1 MSFLIPQ
8 DQSRKIMSLI
18 QTKDVFLKHIQN
30 KIQRLEMRMG
40 YFEQNYKDIIL
51 KIDTKIKTLDNKISD
66 IEFVILEL
74 KDLLFYK
81 IATDEEITRH
91 QDVIDWMII
100 ENNRHYLR
108 EYFIQQNNHVDL
120 KNYIINKI
128 EENKMTPFEITNYK
142 DDSYSYCEKYI
153 GNIDDFDYLINWLN
167 QHSFLMNKILEE
179 IDIGNAV
186 KKVIENGFMTP
197 FR

>member
-51 KIDTKIKTLDNKISD
+51 KIDTKIKTLDNKIID

-81 IATDEEITRH
+81 IATDEELTRH
-91 QDVIDWMII
+91 QDVIDWMVI

-108 EYFIQQNNHVDL
+108 EYFIQQNNHLDL

-142 DDSYSYCEKYI
+142 DDCYSYCEKYI

-179 IDIGNAV
+179 IDIHKAI